1 MQKLGMAQGH
11 QIVVLQLI
19 TGLDREVAMEL
30 HAFLDE
36 DKPMLERIQRTM
48 GGADLMSLKPV
59 MLPGDAGAIRVR
71 RLLDK
76 LIADESGAAR

>member
-1 MQKLGMAQGH
+1 
-11 QIVVLQLI
+11 
-19 TGLDREVAMEL
+19 
-30 HAFLDE
+30 
-36 DKPMLERIQRTM
+36 MLERIQRTM